1 MLEFIL
7 IALTLAS
14 MLLIIY
20 HHVGFPLIMRL
31 ARGKRTYSEPRL
43 PAMNYAESSFDPL
56 LPSVTILIP
65 AYNEERWIADK
76 IRNLATLDY
85 PREKLRVMIACD
97 GCEDGTAALARS
109 VASEAPCNHL
119 SVEVREFASNRGKVA
134 VVNELMQEIDTE
146 FVALSDV
153 SSLVSVDALQ
163 IAAWHFRDPHL
174 GVLNGSYRLLE
185 PGSEGEA
192 AYWAYQRNIKMSE
205 AALGATIGAHG
216 AFYLFRR
223 HLFEPLAPDTINDD
237 FILPMNI
244 VARGYRAGYEPAIS
258 ILELEGS
265 NLQTD
270 RQRRLRISAGN
281 LQQLIR
287 LKHLLLPRHRGV
299 AFLFLSGKALRV
311 AMPFLMIAAFTG
323 SLLLASGSKFF
334 TALAVA
340 QLLFYG
346 LATWQLL
353 TRRESASRHLKL
365 MAYFLD
371 GHLATLSGIVR
382 YLLGFERGR
391 WKRVVTKSEFQ

>member
-43 PAMNYAESSFDPL
+43 PARNYAESSFDPL

-244 VARGYRAGYEPAIS
+244 VARGYRAERRLFGAGLQRLHPARTAGWAGTLAGFAGAGRPAGGRPLPS
-258 ILELEGS
+258 GRAQPRPHGGPPARRTTR
-265 NLQTD
+265 LQ
-270 RQRRLRISAGN
+270 RAAPHRRRREVPRLGERAGRRGARRLRGDEGDQRGAGA
-281 LQQLIR
+281 
-287 LKHLLLPRHRGV
+287 G
-299 AFLFLSGKALRV
+299 
-311 AMPFLMIAAFTG
+311 
-323 SLLLASGSKFF
+323 
-334 TALAVA
+334 
-340 QLLFYG
+340 
-346 LATWQLL
+346 
-353 TRRESASRHLKL
+353 
-365 MAYFLD
+365 D
-371 GHLATLSGIVR
+371 G
-382 YLLGFERGR
+382 
-391 WKRVVTKSEFQ
+391 